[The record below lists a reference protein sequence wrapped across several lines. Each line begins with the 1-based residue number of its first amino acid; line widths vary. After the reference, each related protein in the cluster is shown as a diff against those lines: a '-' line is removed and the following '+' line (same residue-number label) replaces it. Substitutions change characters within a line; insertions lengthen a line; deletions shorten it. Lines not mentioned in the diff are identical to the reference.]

1 VITNPGYKSGSEGS
15 IPYPLTI
22 PIPKSDIQRINRSE
36 QLWLEQVYPR
46 LLVRSPIGDVNQ
58 LDEAIDL
65 RERIAQQLLTT
76 GEHSVSTLNQVD
88 SKEIE
93 LVSPHS
99 NEVW

>member
-1 VITNPGYKSGSEGS
+1 
-15 IPYPLTI
+15 
-22 PIPKSDIQRINRSE
+22 
-36 QLWLEQVYPR
+36 
-46 LLVRSPIGDVNQ
+46 VRSPIGDVNQ